1 MIKKS
6 LASRGACLALSLTL
20 CVLVSPL
27 VAADPGAE
35 REANEL
41 VAIGLVEELRN
52 GEQQHTDT
60 PPSPPEVF
68 DALPSNEQR
77 LSLLHERAPG
87 DDERLEA
94 LSDGSARIV
103 VFTLEGWRP
112 RASVS
117 LDGGVSFL
125 HHTDPFGAGFDVLS
139 MRAARAPD
147 GAVYLVGEHVGSEGR
162 RGVLFA
168 RSDDMGQTWNPVQE
182 LVAPTD
188 DVHGVAKAALAA
200 GPDGR
205 VAITFLGAAYT
216 DPYVLTSLDHG
227 TSWGDPVRANPS
239 APAGV
244 YGGGT
249 IRAAFAADGT
259 LHVAYVQRRTG
270 SQTTWYTRSTD
281 GGQSFEA
288 ARDLGSLLS
297 VQWGSYDPA
306 IAIAAD
312 GSVLVA
318 GYDYYNS
325 GTVYLVR
332 SSNGGDSF
340 SLVYEWPALMMGLTD
355 AHQLVT
361 DRATGSVAHA
371 FLNEY
376 TLTVVTSTNYG
387 QSFGAA
393 RELSTENVFQHR
405 LHRTDDGTWLVAWWE
420 ASSLDASLAQD
431 GVNARSSTDEGANWN
446 ARVRVDDNAPGE
458 FYATIPRIVPL
469 EGDEVFVAFLDSRD
483 ELNRS
488 TSAYGARGV
497 ASSLT
502 FGTNLRIDDDD
513 NQSPVGTSRYGYL
526 ASAGSNHLFVT
537 YLATNPGPTRDAYVA
552 SSHDRG
558 RSFGNPVMLGDE
570 EPGTSSREMGRIA
583 TGPGGRVF
591 AVTRRHT
598 GRGWNSPYE
607 LRFHRSVDN
616 GESFDGDLT
625 LDTVS
630 STSVGYPE
638 PQIAAPS
645 TDLVYVLYSDRYDV
659 ILRRSEDGGASF
671 GDPIHIPSVTGS
683 TNTHPRLCASGDDV
697 LVVFQSAEI
706 EAATSHDRGQT
717 WVSQSGFG
725 SDTVNVTGVA
735 LACGEGLAAVAVYAT
750 RVTGGA
756 TQYGLSARAFDGS
769 TWSSAVSV
777 KPLDGERVNDLQA
790 AFASNDDIVVTWEQT
805 TPYTVTAAHS
815 PDRGASFSAPT
826 VLSPETR
833 YAANPQ
839 LASDGA
845 GNAWIAWI
853 DKPVSYDAY
862 SVAIRHSADG
872 GSEFAPAKR
881 LDTAV
886 PAATYY
892 NDADP
897 RWAQGAALPG
907 VGLFTW
913 GAHRVG
919 YRTELLLN
927 GHAPADLDRDGVDTA
942 IDCAPEDP
950 ELWAA
955 PSEVTGLELALEG
968 ADTRLS
974 WLSLAESSGPGT
986 RYDLVTGTLGALL
999 ASGGY
1004 AGASCLASDLA
1015 ETSFLDERPAPA
1027 AKDGV
1032 YFLVRARSACGTGS
1046 YGDAPVSPDPRDT
1059 LDQAG
1064 PCP

>member
-94 LSDGSARIV
+94 LSDGSARLV

-227 TSWGDPVRANPS
+227 TSWGDPVGANPS

-281 GGQSFEA
+281 G
-288 ARDLGSLLS
+288 
-297 VQWGSYDPA
+297 
-306 IAIAAD
+306 
-312 GSVLVA
+312 
-318 GYDYYNS
+318 
-325 GTVYLVR
+325 
-332 SSNGGDSF
+332 
-340 SLVYEWPALMMGLTD
+340 
-355 AHQLVT
+355 
-361 DRATGSVAHA
+361 
-371 FLNEY
+371 
-376 TLTVVTSTNYG
+376 G

-513 NQSPVGTSRYGYL
+513 SQSPVGTSRGGYL

-717 WVSQSGFG
+717 WVSESGFG